1 MIVRIIY
8 QSCFHFFFLNRIN
21 FCLYFIHIQ
30 DINEVIHNLHSIHW
44 SDRKDGLQAL
54 QAYFRSGRMLSSIEL
69 KKVTDIFSKI
79 FMDPHTKAS
88 VLCHL
93 N

>member
-1 MIVRIIY
+1 MLL
-8 QSCFHFFFLNRIN
+8 QNIN
-21 FCLYFIHIQ
+21 SKLTYFYVQ

-79 FMDPHTKAS
+79 FMDPHTK
-88 VLCHL
+88 VFLKPITFVVTDYG